1 MSFVPTHIHTV
12 YSVGD
17 GIIKLEDYMQW
28 CKENN
33 VSAATITDHGVL
45 NGTYQ
50 FQKQCKL
57 NGIKSIL
64 GEELYVSEFGDTVDE
79 IKQKVADNKNIKEEE
94 LDSDFGRSFQARS
107 HVVLYA
113 KNNKGWKNLLH
124 ISNKATKERFYRKPL
139 STHLDILEH
148 SEGLIATTACIV
160 SRWSSLVLNNKE
172 DEAFDLLGCYKE
184 AFNED
189 FFLEIQ
195 TYNSQ
200 ELNIYND
207 FLLRASKKLNI
218 PLIYGMDAH
227 YVKKEDNIVHA
238 IALAINRQQILKLED
253 IDTTNSFYLK
263 SEHDILAELQQY
275 NIPIE
280 ALYNTNILAD
290 RCNFNIAFDGYKFPN
305 SDISMI
311 EKDAWKKLKEL
322 GLNDNIEYK
331 ERLQREMKLLKK
343 RDFFPY
349 FALLR
354 ETIDACR
361 DNGGLIG
368 KARGSAGGSLA
379 CYLLGIT
386 DVDPIKY
393 NLSFERFIT
402 ESRGAVELDVDF

>member
-33 VSAATITDHGVL
+33 ISAATITDHGVL

-64 GEELYVSEFGDTVDE
+64 GEELYVSEFGDTVEE

-113 KNNKGWKNLLH
+113 KNNRGWKNLLH

-139 STHLDILEH
+139 STHLDILEN

-160 SRWSSLVLNNKE
+160 SRWASLILNNKE
-172 DEAFDLLGCYKE
+172 YEALDLLGCYKE
-184 AFNED
+184 SFGDD

-195 TYNSQ
+195 TYNSP
-200 ELNIYND
+200 ELNVYND

-227 YVKKEDNIVHA
+227 YVNKEDNIAHA
-238 IALAINRQQILKLED
+238 IALAINRQQTLKIED

-263 SEHDILAELQQY
+263 SENDIITELQQH

-280 ALYNTNILAD
+280 ALHNTNILAE
-290 RCNFNIAFDGYKFPN
+290 RCNFDIVFDGYKFPN

-322 GLNDNIEYK
+322 GLSDNIEYK

-343 RDFFPY
+343 REFFPY

-361 DNGGLIG
+361 ANGGLIG

-402 ESRGAVELDVDF
+402 ESRGAVELDVEF